1 MAPLATATVREAA
14 EAVTT
19 RSHLIYFSSTS
30 ENTKRFVQK
39 LGRDA
44 ARIPLYAQDAPLQAL
59 EPFVLVLPTYGGTNG
74 EGSVPKQVIRFLND
88 PRNRKLIRGVLLEQG
103 TPISRITTAQRG
115 TSSPSSARCRIFTNL
130 NSWGRR
136 KTFNGSTKG
145 WKSFGHNCR
154 RNRSNRGAL
163 WTRSRSRCLRL
174 SRAWVITSSTPC

>member
-1 MAPLATATVREAA
+1 MAPLAAATVREAA

-88 PRNRKLIRGVLLEQG
+88 PRNRKLIRGVIGAGNTNFADNYCAAGDIISVKCKVPHLYKFELMG
-103 TPISRITTAQRG
+103 TPEDVQRVNEG
-115 TSSPSSARCRIFTNL
+115 LEKF
-130 NSWGRR
+130 
-136 KTFNGSTKG
+136 
-145 WKSFGHNCR
+145 
-154 RNRSNRGAL
+154 
-163 WTRSRSRCLRL
+163 WTQL
-174 SRAWVITSSTPC
+174 SQKQK